1 MKVFEILKTESK
13 ADNLCRFSN
22 EYKEKSFYDTYVSL
36 FNTANIVKYLN
47 NLVSITFCY
56 CFFSLAFQELN
67 PYLSIILS
75 ILCTGVIEV
84 IKTKVINVSS
94 VSYFKRGYTAF
105 TVTAVVSVGFLA
117 LSVYTSLIGSER
129 FNNLTNKTVS
139 NVEQSN
145 TNKRAE
151 LLKNYTDRIEKA
163 NQEKR
168 SFFTANS
175 VKYQGKIQVDYR
187 AKKTYNKLQ
196 NEVLRL
202 EKLKDEALNNF
213 DNTATTKIH
222 EAEQGKTNVSMYF
235 MCISI
240 INELL
245 LLACIWFSKY
255 FSFVAYKEN
264 ENISTA
270 ENKPVQ
276 DHEEKEVYSMPKKGE
291 QVSDLYQSISKKIGF
306 DISEKIDIKSLNYL
320 SRYPSIVNALLDGK
334 TPYRVYKDKIGKQT
348 TVYKVHDILKAIK
361 SEYAK

>member
-36 FNTANIVKYLN
+36 FNTANVVKYLN

-105 TVTAVVSVGFLA
+105 TVTAIVSVGFLA
-117 LSVYTSLIGSER
+117 LSVYTSLIGSKR

-139 NVEQSN
+139 NVEQN
-145 TNKRAE
+145 NANKRAE

-175 VKYQGKIQVDYR
+175 VKYQGKIP
-187 AKKTYNKLQ
+187 
-196 NEVLRL
+196 
-202 EKLKDEALNNF
+202 
-213 DNTATTKIH
+213 
-222 EAEQGKTNVSMYF
+222 VSYTHLTLPT
-235 MCISI
+235 I
-240 INELL
+240 
-245 LLACIWFSKY
+245 
-255 FSFVAYKEN
+255 
-264 ENISTA
+264 
-270 ENKPVQ
+270 
-276 DHEEKEVYSMPKKGE
+276 YS
-291 QVSDLYQSISKKIGF
+291 V
-306 DISEKIDIKSLNYL
+306 
-320 SRYPSIVNALLDGK
+320 
-334 TPYRVYKDKIGKQT
+334 
-348 TVYKVHDILKAIK
+348 
-361 SEYAK
+361 